1 SPIAASLTRAIAVA
15 FFFQALAVVPA
26 ALLLKHFRFGLHE
39 GLQTAMGLFSMAAWA
54 LLAANGWGAWSLVLP
69 SVVVS
74 AFWAAVTWLATGF
87 RPLLRPGR
95 AALADILRFSRSL
108 SASQLVTY
116 LQANLDQAAVG
127 TLGQAPLGWY
137 TFGESQSAFAVTG
150 LGAPVASVALPAMA
164 AVRERLEDV
173 AERLDAIRTIYL
185 DMLRLA
191 ATLST
196 PMQIGTIVL
205 TDLGVRVL
213 FGPQWLGAVPVLRAY
228 LTFRLVQVL
237 LALSD
242 ATTSAAGRP
251 DLRFAVQLA
260 QLPFFAAGTWFGLN
274 VWGGIVGVA
283 WSLAI
288 VRTIAGLV
296 YLAATLR
303 LTRTNPGALLRFLL
317 PSTLA
322 GAAMAIVVY
331 AVRDAGIVRGLLS
344 FAGDARLLDGADL
357 LALTLAGVAV
367 YFPLLFLLDP
377 QGFRAIVTT
386 VREVILPGLQRG
398 PNRHSRQAPL
408 PHSSIDTDV
417 HRRTEDP

>member
-1 SPIAASLTRAIAVA
+1 MRA
-15 FFFQALAVVPA
+15 
-26 ALLLKHFRFGLHE
+26 
-39 GLQTAMGLFSMAAWA
+39 
-54 LLAANGWGAWSLVLP
+54 
-69 SVVVS
+69 
-74 AFWAAVTWLATGF
+74 
-87 RPLLRPGR
+87 
-95 AALADILRFSRSL
+95 
-108 SASQLVTY
+108 
-116 LQANLDQAAVG
+116 
-127 TLGQAPLGWY
+127 
-137 TFGESQSAFAVTG
+137 
-150 LGAPVASVALPAMA
+150 
-164 AVRERLEDV
+164 
-173 AERLDAIRTIYL
+173 IYL
-185 DMLRLA
+185 DLLRLA

-205 TDLGVRVL
+205 ADLGVRVL

-251 DLRFAVQLA
+251 HLRFAVQLA
-260 QLPFFAAGTWFGLN
+260 QLPFFAAGTWFGLS

-288 VRTIAGLV
+288 VRTVAGLV

-303 LTRTNPGALLRFLL
+303 LTRTRPGALLRFLL

-322 GAAMAIVVY
+322 GAAMGIIVY
-331 AVRDAGIVRGLLS
+331 AMRDTGIVRGLLS

-398 PNRHSRQAPL
+398 PDRHSSQAPL

-417 HRRTEDP
+417 HHRTEDP